1 MSSELFSALKALESE
16 KGISFTVLVEAVEA
30 ALVAA
35 YQKNFN
41 KAQNVRVDFNVITG
55 DAKVFA
61 KKEVKEVIE
70 DERLHISL
78 EEAKAINAAYEID
91 DIVEFEVTPRDFGRV
106 AAQAAKQLIVQRVR
120 EAERGIIYDEFIDRQ
135 DDIITGVVQRK
146 DAKNYH
152 VQIGRTEAILPV
164 TEILP
169 NEKFEINQ
177 RIKLYITKVDKT
189 TKGPQIQVSRTNPGL
204 LKRLFEMEVP
214 EIYEGIVEIKSVA
227 REAGDRSKISVW
239 SSNPEVDPIGACVG
253 AKGDRVQTIVN
264 ELKGE
269 KIDIVEWSDNVVD
282 YVANALSPSDVLEVH
297 VNEAEKSTVV
307 IVPDSQL
314 SLAIGRKG
322 QNVRLAARLT
332 GWKIDIKNET
342 DARELGILTETFDEY
357 YEDEYENFE
366 EDFEY
371 ET

>member
-41 KAQNVRVDFNVITG
+41 KAQNVRVDFNVETG
-55 DAKVFA
+55 ETKVFA
-61 KKEVKEVIE
+61 KKEVKEEVV

-78 EEAKAINAAYEID
+78 EEAKAINGAYEID
-91 DIVEFEVTPRDFGRV
+91 DVVEFEVTPRDFGRV

-135 DDIITGVVQRK
+135 EDIITGVVQRK

-177 RIKLYITKVDKT
+177 KLNFTLQKLIKQQKVRKS
-189 TKGPQIQVSRTNPGL
+189 KYHVQI
-204 LKRLFEMEVP
+204 
-214 EIYEGIVEIKSVA
+214 
-227 REAGDRSKISVW
+227 
-239 SSNPEVDPIGACVG
+239 
-253 AKGDRVQTIVN
+253 
-264 ELKGE
+264 
-269 KIDIVEWSDNVVD
+269 
-282 YVANALSPSDVLEVH
+282 
-297 VNEAEKSTVV
+297 
-307 IVPDSQL
+307 
-314 SLAIGRKG
+314 LA
-322 QNVRLAARLT
+322 
-332 GWKIDIKNET
+332 
-342 DARELGILTETFDEY
+342 F
-357 YEDEYENFE
+357 
-366 EDFEY
+366 
-371 ET
+371 